1 MGTHRLPLVDA
12 GVGILSFQE
21 FRADGV
27 RIPDIHQPPEED
39 PLPLGVRVDDLLLA
53 GGALPEKRLDE
64 EESALVLIH
73 GYDLFEDIQRI
84 LCCVFYFPEV

>member
-12 GVGILSFQE
+12 GVGGLSFQE

-39 PLPLGVRVDDLLLA
+39 PLPLGVRGDDLLLA
-53 GGALPEKRLDE
+53 GGVLPEKRLDE

-73 GYDLFEDIQRI
+73 GYALFGDIQRI
-84 LCCVFYFPEV
+84 LCCVFYFSEV

>member
-1 MGTHRLPLVDA
+1 MPLVDA
-12 GVGILSFQE
+12 GVGGLSFQE

-27 RIPDIHQPPEED
+27 RIPDTHQPPEENS
-39 PLPLGVRVDDLLLA
+39 LPLGVRRDALLLA

-84 LCCVFYFPEV
+84 LYCVFYFPEV